1 MKRAVV
7 LGMLVA
13 AGALSIAVAAFQA
26 DQTAPVTIEKLR
38 ENLYLLPGGGGNTAA
53 FIRSDGGGVVD
64 TKNPGRGKDMLAK
77 INEVTK
83 KTRRRTWSRC
93 GPSAS
98 SQPAPATNIFT
109 QNNGRGLPKRSFKD
123 RMTIGFR
130 ARTFRSW
137 TAAMAGA
144 VSSLPI
150 RSQRRPRRS
159 KTTS

>member
-53 FIRSDGGGVVD
+53 FIRSDGGGGVD

-93 GPSAS
+93 GPSA
-98 SQPAPATNIFT
+98 QA
-109 QNNGRGLPKRSFKD
+109 RSPL
-123 RMTIGFR
+123 RR
-130 ARTFRSW
+130 RTFSRR
-137 TAAMAGA
+137 TTDAGF
-144 VSSLPI
+144 
-150 RSQRRPRRS
+150 QRGAS
-159 KTTS
+159 KIG